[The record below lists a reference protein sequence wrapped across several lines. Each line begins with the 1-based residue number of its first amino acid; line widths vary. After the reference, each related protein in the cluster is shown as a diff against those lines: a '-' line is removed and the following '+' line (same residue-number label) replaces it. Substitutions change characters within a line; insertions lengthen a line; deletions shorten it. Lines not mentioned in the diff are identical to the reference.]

1 MGSIKEF
8 VGKMSAEIGVACHLS
23 QHDLYPSE
31 TDTLL
36 RTNLRYGSIRR
47 VLREVGIMKLPVL
60 ITLEENGYFVAEIP
74 VLPGCISQGR
84 TKEEAIGNIKEA
96 AELCLESMEE
106 ERWTVSKEYSLD
118 QVEVSA

>member
-1 MGSIKEF
+1 M
-8 VGKMSAEIGVACHLS
+8 
-23 QHDLYPSE
+23 
-31 TDTLL
+31 
-36 RTNLRYGSIRR
+36 
-47 VLREVGIMKLPVL
+47 
-60 ITLEENGYFVAEIP
+60 AEIP
-74 VLPGCISQGR
+74 VLPVCISQGR